1 MSTACI
7 GNRSVV
13 SNLRTG
19 PKRTGPDQLPKI
31 RTEGPD
37 YYINCCRHVCNAYG
51 YAPSN
56 QIPIFFPNYHVV
68 TVTACISIDSIR
80 VLHGEKTI
88 AGCRNIGLY
97 SYIATLCVKYMDV
110 RNPGIVLRKVSIDTL
125 RNKYR
130 FMRIP
135 WIVRLVFC
143 SKYG

>member
-1 MSTACI
+1 MQASASLP
-7 GNRSVV
+7 GSSYKVV

-37 YYINCCRHVCNAYG
+37 HYINCCRHVCNAYG

-68 TVTACISIDSIR
+68 TVTACISIDSIS
-80 VLHGEKTI
+80 VLKLHGEKTI

-97 SYIATLCVKYMDV
+97 SYVMCEV
-110 RNPGIVLRKVSIDTL
+110 
-125 RNKYR
+125 
-130 FMRIP
+130 
-135 WIVRLVFC
+135 WIYAIQGLSC
-143 SKYG
+143 TK